1 MKPARTM
8 LSAILVT
15 VSLNIFSTANLSGQG
30 IGVAARGGTMGVG
43 AEVSLGFYQ
52 KFAIRGGFGKMDWD
66 FMPEIP
72 TSLFGMGFGIPG
84 VGDATTTTALFP
96 ETINFGADLYL
107 TDNFRVTGGLLLQTG
122 ETGIQGT
129 VDQSGGDITV
139 GSKSYSATTFETF
152 KVTLDEN
159 KDYIPYASIGL
170 GNHSERGF
178 GLFAELG
185 AAFHG
190 DRVLTLQATG
200 TGNILGETEFKTN
213 LAEEEASLQQK
224 VDSYLKIWP
233 ILSVGFRFSL

>member
-1 MKPARTM
+1 MKPGITM
-8 LSAILVT
+8 LSVMLVT
-15 VSLNIFSTANLSGQG
+15 VLLTIFSTANLSGQG

-72 TSLFGMGFGIPG
+72 TSLFGMGFGLPG
-84 VGDATTTTALFP
+84 SGDATTTTALFP

-129 VDQSGGDITV
+129 VDQSGGDITI
-139 GSKSYSATTFETF
+139 GSKSYSASTFETF

-185 AAFHG
+185 AAFYG
-190 DRVLTLQATG
+190 DRVLTLQTTG
-200 TGNILGETEFKTN
+200 NGNILGETEFKTN